1 MTKLKYTDIPAYD
14 PTDYSTWLFNFSTWL
29 PNNLSTM
36 FDDNYEIDPL
46 PPKEP
51 FPRDIKAT
59 ELKDIQQYTKVY
71 AVRSA
76 ALYKF
81 LVMSISHATSGK
93 TLATSLVQKNRGNG
107 VDAMAALE
115 NLHLNPSAQSKLSAI
130 QTLLTLS
137 QGSRNPQETVSE
149 FKVRVEQAHQRIDA
163 LNVEISDLVSLLF
176 LQGLAPHLRS
186 VVDTILV

>member
-71 AVRSA
+71 TVWST

-81 LVMSISHATSGK
+81 LIMSISPATSGQK
-93 TLATSLVQKNRGNG
+93 LAH
-107 VDAMAALE
+107 
-115 NLHLNPSAQSKLSAI
+115 HLFRKI
-130 QTLLTLS
+130 E
-137 QGSRNPQETVSE
+137 ETVSTQWQHY
-149 FKVRVEQAHQRIDA
+149 K
-163 LNVEISDLVSLLF
+163 
-176 LQGLAPHLRS
+176 
-186 VVDTILV
+186 TYT